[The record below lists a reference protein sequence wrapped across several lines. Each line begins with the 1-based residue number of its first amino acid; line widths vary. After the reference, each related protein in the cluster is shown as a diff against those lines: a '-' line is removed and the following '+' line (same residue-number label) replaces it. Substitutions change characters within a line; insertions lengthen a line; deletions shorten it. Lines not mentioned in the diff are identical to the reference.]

1 MKLIKEKK
9 KEILER
15 KIKRK
20 HWETKGIVKSSKIF
34 RLALWKRFNLQHL
47 RKKG

>member
-9 KEILER
+9 KKWQS

-20 HWETKGIVKSSKIF
+20 HWQTKGIVE
-34 RLALWKRFNLQHL
+34 KRFSLEHL
-47 RKKG
+47 PK